1 MNPTKL
7 PFPRD
12 LLPDIPGLVLED
24 THYVDH
30 EMIVV
35 LKSTAPAVVCPLC
48 RTPSTRI
55 HSRYRRAP
63 TDLPWGGHMVRL
75 VLCVRKFFCKTTSCL
90 RRIFTERLPKVVA
103 PYSRTTERL
112 TMLLR
117 AIAFAVGGE
126 AGARLAKRIG
136 MRASPA
142 TLISLIRRTPLQE
155 PLPARILGV
164 DDWAHRKGK
173 SYGTALVDLERH
185 RLIELL
191 PDRTSETLSRW
202 LRANPGIEIISRDR
216 SETYATGARQGAP
229 DAIQVA
235 DRWHLLHNWREA
247 VERVFDRHRGR
258 IKQLILPTQEPTDK
272 PAAAA
277 LPAKSVNRRRKYLEE
292 QQARSQAKR
301 LARYKVIRERHAK
314 GEYLTTIARDL
325 QIDYKTARKYALSD
339 ECPTRKSHPRRRRIL
354 EPYEPYLR
362 ARWAEGCKNGR
373 GLYRE
378 IVAHGYPGSRTQV
391 ATFVAQ
397 LRRQEQRGGKP
408 QTPTTTVGGEALT
421 PHTASMLLMRRPER
435 CGEAEHTT
443 IAQLREVHQ
452 DIGVALSFT
461 ERFVEIVRERQG
473 IKLSKWLSDAE
484 ASGIH
489 EIQQFAYKVRRDE
502 AAVEA
507 GCTLP
512 WSNGQTEGQI
522 TKLKAIKRSMY
533 GRAKFDLLCRRAL
546 HAA

>member
-1 MNPTKL
+1 
-7 PFPRD
+7 
-12 LLPDIPGLVLED
+12 
-24 THYVDH
+24 
-30 EMIVV
+30 
-35 LKSTAPAVVCPLC
+35 
-48 RTPSTRI
+48 
-55 HSRYRRAP
+55 
-63 TDLPWGGHMVRL
+63 MVRL

-484 ASGIH
+484 ASGIR